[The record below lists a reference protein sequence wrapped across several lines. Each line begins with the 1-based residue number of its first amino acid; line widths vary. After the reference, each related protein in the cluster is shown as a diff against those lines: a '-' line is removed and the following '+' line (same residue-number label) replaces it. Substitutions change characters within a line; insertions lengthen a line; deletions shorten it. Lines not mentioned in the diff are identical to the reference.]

1 MEPIT
6 ATLIEHGYAVLFAFV
21 LLDQLGLPL
30 PALPVV
36 IAAGGLA
43 GAGQLDPLVTV
54 AVVTLAATLG
64 DWAWYELGRKHG
76 IRIVRV
82 LCRISLEPDSCVRS
96 TQGIFARH
104 GPRSLLVAKW
114 IPGLQTVAPPLAGAA
129 RMERTPFFA
138 YAVTGGLLWSG
149 VLIGV
154 GYALRDQLGVIGA
167 MLAELGGFSVVL
179 LGGGLVLYVGFKV
192 LQRHRFIRA
201 LRGARISPLELRD
214 QLETSEPVEVVDL
227 RHPIDFATD
236 PYLIPG
242 ARRMEPEELELRHSE
257 ILRDRDIVLYCT

>member
-1 MEPIT
+1 VEPIT
-6 ATLIEHGYAVLFAFV
+6 ATLIEHGYSVLFALV
-21 LLDQLGLPL
+21 LLDQLGLPV
-30 PALPVV
+30 PATPVV

-43 GAGQLDPLVTV
+43 GAGRLDPVL
-54 AVVTLAATLG
+54 AIGLVTLAATLG
-64 DWAWYELGRKHG
+64 DWVWYELGRMHG

-129 RMERTPFFA
+129 RMERLPFFA
-138 YAVTGGLLWSG
+138 YTLTGALIWSCVFVG
-149 VLIGV
+149 A
-154 GYALRDQLGVIGA
+154 GYALRDQLGAIGA
-167 MLAELGGFSVVL
+167 MLAELGGLAVLL
-179 LGGGLVLYVGFKV
+179 LGGGLALYLGFKV

-214 QLETSEPVEVVDL
+214 QLEMGEPVEVVDL

-242 ARRMEPEELELRHSE
+242 ARRVEPEELEHRHAE
-257 ILRDRDIVLYCT
+257 IPRDRDIVLYCT

>member
-6 ATLIEHGYAVLFAFV
+6 AALIEHGYAVLFALV
-21 LLDQLGLPL
+21 LLDQLGLPV

-36 IAAGGLA
+36 ITAGGLA
-43 GAGQLDPLVTV
+43 GAGRLDPLVAV
-54 AVVTLAATLG
+54 GVVTLAATLG
-64 DWAWYELGRKHG
+64 DWVWYELGRKHG
-76 IRIVRV
+76 IGIVRV

-138 YAVTGGLLWSG
+138 YAVTGGVLWSG
-149 VLIGV
+149 VLIGA
-154 GYALRDQLGVIGA
+154 GYAMRDQLGVIGA
-167 MLAELGGFSVVL
+167 MLAELGGLAVVL
-179 LGGGLVLYVGFKV
+179 LGGGLALYLGFKV
-192 LQRHRFIRA
+192 LQRRRLIRA

-214 QLETSEPVEVVDL
+214 QLEKNEPLEVVDL

-242 ARRMEPEELELRHSE
+242 ARRMEPEELDLRHAE
-257 ILRDRDIVLYCT
+257 IPRDRDIVLYCT

>member
-1 MEPIT
+1 MEAMT
-6 ATLIEHGYAVLFAFV
+6 AILIEHGYAVLFTLV
-21 LLDQLGLPL
+21 LLDQLGLPV

-43 GAGQLDPLVTV
+43 GTGRLDPFAAVG
-54 AVVTLAATLG
+54 VVTLAATLG
-64 DWAWYELGRKHG
+64 DWAWYELGRKRG
-76 IRIVRV
+76 IHIVRV

-129 RMERTPFFA
+129 GMERTPFFA

-149 VLIGV
+149 ILIGA
-154 GYALRDQLGVIGA
+154 GYALRDQLGVIGV
-167 MLAELGGFSVVL
+167 MLAELGGFAVVL
-179 LGGGLVLYVGFKV
+179 LGSALALYLGSKA
-192 LQRHRFIRA
+192 LQRQRFIRA

-214 QLETSEPVEVVDL
+214 KLETSEPVEVVDL
-227 RHPIDFATD
+227 RHPIDYAAD
-236 PYLIPG
+236 PYVIPG
-242 ARRMEPEELELRHSE
+242 ARRMEPEELEHRHAE
-257 ILRDRDIVLYCT
+257 IPRDRDIILYCT